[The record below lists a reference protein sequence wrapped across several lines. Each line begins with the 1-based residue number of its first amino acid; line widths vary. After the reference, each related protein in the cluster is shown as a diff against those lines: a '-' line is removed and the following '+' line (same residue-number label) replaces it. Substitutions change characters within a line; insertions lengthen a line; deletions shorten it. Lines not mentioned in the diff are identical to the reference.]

1 MNIALR
7 YAARSDVGLVR
18 SNNQDSGY
26 AGPHLLVVADGMGGH
41 AGGDVASSI
50 AIAALAPLDGESH
63 GPDDALAE
71 LERSIDHAR
80 QDLVDRS
87 VTDPE
92 LVGMGTTVTAIL
104 RAGNKLAMAHLG
116 DSRAY
121 LLRDGELNQV
131 TTDHTFVQHLVDTG
145 RISADEAETH
155 PQRNVVMRVLGDFD
169 IDLTPDMSVRE
180 AKPGDRWLLCS
191 DGLSGFVSQ
200 ETIAQTLADTDDVD
214 ACADH
219 LLQLALRAGSTDNV
233 TVVVADVV
241 DVDALPDGGAPGTGA
256 QVVGSAAIDRDAPTS
271 AADGPAAR
279 AAALMASTK
288 ATAPAEDPDADAADE
303 DGAEGRTTP
312 EGSGDDEDDVRPG
325 RAPRRWV
332 TVVAIL
338 LVVAGLGVAGWAGY
352 RWTQSQY
359 YVGVADGQV
368 AVFRGIPENAGPVT
382 LSTPIELTG
391 TRIDDLPGYVVDRL
405 ENTVP
410 AESLEDARAQATER
424 LVAEAAEDTTET
436 PATDGSTDGTT
447 GGDPRRRD
455 DGDPGGRRAGRDPRA
470 HRRRPLGG
478 LMATVETT
486 EVRPG
491 RGAELRS
498 ARPRARAG
506 HRGVRASWVC
516 SSPASFRAASTCT
529 ASARWCSRAP
539 RTCCCSS
546 RRRTRTR

>member
-1 MNIALR
+1 VNIALR

-80 QDLVDRS
+80 QDLVERS

-92 LVGMGTTVTAIL
+92 LAGMGTTVTAIL
-104 RAGNKLAMAHLG
+104 RSGNKLAMAHLG

-121 LLRDGELNQV
+121 LLRDGELAQV

-180 AKPGDRWLLCS
+180 AKAGDRWLLCS
-191 DGLSGFVSQ
+191 DGLSGFVSP
-200 ETIAQTLADTDDVD
+200 ETLAQALTDETDVD
-214 ACADH
+214 ACADR

-279 AAALMASTK
+279 AAALMASASAGAS
-288 ATAPAEDPDADAADE
+288 ATADGAASPEADAE
-303 DGAEGRTTP
+303 GTTDGD
-312 EGSGDDEDDVRPG
+312 GDDDVRPG

-338 LVVAGLGVAGWAGY
+338 LVVAGLGVALWAGY
-352 RWTQSQY
+352 RWTQTQY

-368 AVFRGIPENAGPVT
+368 AVFRGIPESAGPVT
-382 LSTPIELTG
+382 LSTPVELTG
-391 TRIDDLPGYVVDRL
+391 TRVDDLPGYVVDRL
-405 ENTVP
+405 ETTIP
-410 AESLEDARAQATER
+410 AQSLDDARARAER
-424 LVAEAAEDTTET
+424 LVADAAQETGSSTTDDPPATDTPTEEATEPPATET
-436 PATDGSTDGTT
+436 PATTDGAGT
-447 GGDPRRRD
+447 G
-455 DGDPGGRRAGRDPRA
+455 A
-470 HRRRPLGG
+470 
-478 LMATVETT
+478 
-486 EVRPG
+486 
-491 RGAELRS
+491 
-498 ARPRARAG
+498 
-506 HRGVRASWVC
+506 
-516 SSPASFRAASTCT
+516 
-529 ASARWCSRAP
+529 
-539 RTCCCSS
+539 
-546 RRRTRTR
+546 

>member
-1 MNIALR
+1 VNIALR

-87 VTDPE
+87 VSDPE

-121 LLRDGELNQV
+121 LLRDGELTQV

-191 DGLSGFVSQ
+191 DGLSGFVSP
-200 ETIAQTLADTDDVD
+200 ETIAQTLLETPDVD
-214 ACADH
+214 ECADH

-241 DVDALPDGGAPGTGA
+241 DVDALPDGAAPATGA

-279 AAALMASTK
+279 AAALVASANAASGT
-288 ATAPAEDPDADAADE
+288 EGDAADGAA
-303 DGAEGRTTP
+303 DAEGETG
-312 EGSGDDEDDVRPG
+312 EGSGDDEDVRPG
-325 RAPRRWV
+325 RRPRRWV
-332 TVVAIL
+332 TVVAVL
-338 LVVAGLGVAGWAGY
+338 LVVAGLGVAAWAGY
-352 RWTQSQY
+352 RWTQTQY

-368 AVFRGIPENAGPVT
+368 AVFRGIPEKAGPVT

-391 TRIDDLPGYVVDRL
+391 TRVADLPGYVVDRL
-405 ENTVP
+405 ETTIP
-410 AESLEDARAQATER
+410 AQSLDDARARAER
-424 LVAEAAEDTTET
+424 LVADAQDETT
-436 PATDGSTDGTT
+436 TDAPTTDGTEAPT
-447 GGDPRRRD
+447 EGTAGTPEAGAPDVTPAPPV
-455 DGDPGGRRAGRDPRA
+455 DGDGS
-470 HRRRPLGG
+470 
-478 LMATVETT
+478 
-486 EVRPG
+486 
-491 RGAELRS
+491 GA
-498 ARPRARAG
+498 
-506 HRGVRASWVC
+506 
-516 SSPASFRAASTCT
+516 
-529 ASARWCSRAP
+529 
-539 RTCCCSS
+539 
-546 RRRTRTR
+546 

>member
-1 MNIALR
+1 MSIGLR

-50 AIAALAPLDGESH
+50 AIAALAPLDGEPH

-71 LERSIDHAR
+71 LERSIAHAR

-87 VTDPE
+87 VSDPE

-121 LLRDGELNQV
+121 LLRDGDLTQV

-191 DGLSGFVSQ
+191 DGLSGFVSP
-200 ETIAQTLADTDDVD
+200 ETIAQTLLETPDVD
-214 ACADH
+214 ECADH

-241 DVDALPDGGAPGTGA
+241 DVDALPDGAAPATSA

-279 AAALMASTK
+279 AAALVASANAASGT
-288 ATAPAEDPDADAADE
+288 EGDAADGAA
-303 DGAEGRTTP
+303 DAEGETG
-312 EGSGDDEDDVRPG
+312 EGSGDDEDVRPG
-325 RAPRRWV
+325 RRPRRWV
-332 TVVAIL
+332 TVVAVL
-338 LVVAGLGVAGWAGY
+338 LVVAGLGVAAWAGY
-352 RWTQSQY
+352 RWTQTQY

-368 AVFRGIPENAGPVT
+368 AVFRGIPEKAGPVT

-391 TRIDDLPGYVVDRL
+391 TRVADLPGYVVDRL
-405 ENTVP
+405 ET
-410 AESLEDARAQATER
+410 
-424 LVAEAAEDTTET
+424 
-436 PATDGSTDGTT
+436 
-447 GGDPRRRD
+447 
-455 DGDPGGRRAGRDPRA
+455 
-470 HRRRPLGG
+470 
-478 LMATVETT
+478 
-486 EVRPG
+486 
-491 RGAELRS
+491 
-498 ARPRARAG
+498 
-506 HRGVRASWVC
+506 
-516 SSPASFRAASTCT
+516 
-529 ASARWCSRAP
+529 
-539 RTCCCSS
+539 
-546 RRRTRTR
+546 

>member
-50 AIAALAPLDGESH
+50 AIAALAHLDGESH
-63 GPDDALAE
+63 GSDDALTE
-71 LERSIDHAR
+71 LEQSIDHAR
-80 QDLVDRS
+80 QDLVERS
-87 VTDPE
+87 VSDPE

-121 LLRDGELNQV
+121 LLRDGELAQV

-191 DGLSGFVSQ
+191 DGLSGFVSA
-200 ETIAQTLADTDDVD
+200 ETLAQTMTDVPDVD
-214 ACADH
+214 ECADR

-241 DVDALPDGGAPGTGA
+241 DVDVLPDGAAPPTGA
-256 QVVGSAAIDRDAPTS
+256 QVVGSAAVDRDLPTA

-279 AAALMASTK
+279 AASLVASASSPPETDD
-288 ATAPAEDPDADAADE
+288 AEEPGQE
-303 DGAEGRTTP
+303 SGEP
-312 EGSGDDEDDVRPG
+312 ETDDVRPG

-332 TVVAIL
+332 TVLAIL

-352 RWTQSQY
+352 RWTQTQY

-368 AVFRGIPENAGPVT
+368 AVFRGVPESAGPLT
-382 LSTPIELTG
+382 LSTPVELTG
-391 TRIDDLPGYVVDRL
+391 TRVEDLPGYVVDRL
-405 ENTVP
+405 ETTIP
-410 AESLEDARAQATER
+410 AQSLQDARARAER
-424 LVAEAAEDTTET
+424 LVADAAEED
-436 PATDGSTDGTT
+436 PAGDGDDAPSGTT
-447 GGDPRRRD
+447 DEPTTSPSTTPSEPESTPTVTTSSD
-455 DGDPGGRRAGRDPRA
+455 AGA
-470 HRRRPLGG
+470 
-478 LMATVETT
+478 
-486 EVRPG
+486 
-491 RGAELRS
+491 
-498 ARPRARAG
+498 
-506 HRGVRASWVC
+506 
-516 SSPASFRAASTCT
+516 
-529 ASARWCSRAP
+529 
-539 RTCCCSS
+539 
-546 RRRTRTR
+546 